1 MGTSAS
7 DGKDQGILIFD
18 KSSLDH
24 GDLGGWSARCV
35 SEGIRLGPRPSD
47 TRSLNADDPFETFG
61 CSAYGQSIDRGPFG
75 LMVIT
80 RGAFAK
86 DAIATGQSPIFDLSE
101 LVTGQGLRS
110 VSADQGPSFVSDAKR
125 DTTNVYSIQATA
137 ITILLRAG
145 ITVPHFVG
153 LPSTQRGLTTLFYCF
168 F

>member
-1 MGTSAS
+1 
-7 DGKDQGILIFD
+7 
-18 KSSLDH
+18 
-24 GDLGGWSARCV
+24 
-35 SEGIRLGPRPSD
+35 
-47 TRSLNADDPFETFG
+47 
-61 CSAYGQSIDRGPFG
+61 
-75 LMVIT
+75 MVIT
-80 RGAFAK
+80 RGACAK